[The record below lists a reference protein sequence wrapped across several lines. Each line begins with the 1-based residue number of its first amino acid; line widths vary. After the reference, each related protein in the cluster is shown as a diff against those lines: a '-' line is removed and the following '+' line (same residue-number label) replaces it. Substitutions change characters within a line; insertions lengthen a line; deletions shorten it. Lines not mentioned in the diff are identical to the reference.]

1 MNARPKTARWNKT
14 HPRPARS
21 VQGEIFG
28 AGAVGDMFRLTQE
41 TTTQRETMTERRERE
56 TRENA
61 LDLAQGRL
69 F

>member
-1 MNARPKTARWNKT
+1 MTTQAALDQWNKT
-14 HPRPARS
+14 HPRPARA